1 MQARQTSGEDA
12 APDVLA
18 SGSEREPRFTPAA
31 RRRLR
36 LVIVVII
43 VSGAAVAGGVKVQER
58 RVAAAE
64 VRRVAGVFQLSAD
77 GPYGFGLEA
86 DPLPSLTAALDMT
99 ISVRNDSPGEVT
111 MTRASAGGFVL
122 LAPVPIPARTSRALV
137 LHQELDCTADTLLP
151 PPPPL
156 SRATPDSLR
165 WPGELQVTATTPQD
179 THTMTFARPPY
190 DNEREAVTCDRLRS
204 GQLNRLGGP
213 TTPDPLRPGS

>member
-1 MQARQTSGEDA
+1 VQARPTSGEDP

-36 LVIVVII
+36 LGIVVII
-43 VSGAAVAGGVKVQER
+43 VSCAVVAGGVQVQER

-64 VRRVAGVFQLSAD
+64 TRRVAGLFQLTAH
-77 GPYGFGLEA
+77 GRYGFGLEA
-86 DPLPSLTAALDMT
+86 DPPPSLTVVLDMT
-99 ISVRNDSPGEVT
+99 ISVRNDGPGEVT
-111 MTRASAGGFVL
+111 MTRASAGRFVL
-122 LAPVPIPARTSRALV
+122 AAPVPIPARTSRALV
-137 LHQELDCTADTLLP
+137 LHQALDCTADTLLP

-156 SRATPDSLR
+156 SAATSDTLR

-190 DNEREAVTCDRLRS
+190 DTEREAVTCDRLRS
-204 GQLNRLGGP
+204 GQLSRLGGP
-213 TTPDPLRPGS
+213 ATADPLRPGS